1 MLHGQNNVI
10 VWSERYNVING
21 ENFMILIFGGA
32 FQGKLEYAKENFNIK
47 SVYECGK
54 GKMTA
59 GKSTEAYQSDDSL
72 AAAQVDSNLEV
83 MRSAGSFSDFAPDF
97 TADAVC
103 ALEKFVL
110 ECVRDGREA
119 ADFFRENKEKWQDKI
134 LIMNDVSQG
143 IVPMDAQLR
152 AFREMNGRLM
162 LYLADEADEV
172 IRVFCGIGKKVK

>member
-1 MLHGQNNVI
+1 
-10 VWSERYNVING
+10 
-21 ENFMILIFGGA
+21 MILIFGGA
-32 FQGKLEYAKENFNIK
+32 FQGKLGYAKENFNIK

-54 GKMTA
+54 GELTA
-59 GKSTEAYQSDDSL
+59 GKSTEADQPDDSP
-72 AAAQVDSNLEV
+72 ATAQ
-83 MRSAGSFSDFAPDF
+83 SAGSFSDFEPDF
-97 TADAVC
+97 NADAVC
-103 ALEKFVL
+103 ALENFVL
-110 ECVRDGREA
+110 ECVREGREA

-162 LYLADEADEV
+162 LYLAGEADEV

>member
-1 MLHGQNNVI
+1 
-10 VWSERYNVING
+10 
-21 ENFMILIFGGA
+21 MILIFGGA

-59 GKSTEAYQSDDSL
+59 GESTEADQ
-72 AAAQVDSNLEV
+72 
-83 MRSAGSFSDFAPDF
+83 PDF

-103 ALEKFVL
+103 ALENFVL
-110 ECVRDGREA
+110 ECVREGREA

-162 LYLADEADEV
+162 LYLAGEADEV